1 MRMKHIAAVAAM
13 ILLFA
18 AAEGQTPATMPSISF
33 NPGAATAPADTNA
46 DKAATPEK
54 LTATKAFAEAPA
66 EVFPT
71 LDRMTRLDMID
82 YFNSGSPKP
91 SKNAFKGD
99 SRILSASD
107 SQITVQT
114 SDVSDVEL
122 SLIESGNDTIIM
134 VISTLKTP
142 ADDSGVKFY
151 TTRWKEIDKGLFI
164 VPLLDDWITPEGKE
178 RKADLENAV
187 PFMLAR
193 FSYAPE
199 TGTMTLT
206 NNLGGFLPEEDTAWA
221 GGLLRSKL
229 IYKWNGKKMVK
240 VKE

>member
-1 MRMKHIAAVAAM
+1 MRMKHIAALAAM
-13 ILLFA
+13 ILAVA
-18 AAEGQTPATMPSISF
+18 AAGGQTPATMPSISF
-33 NPGAATAPADTNA
+33 NPGAATAPAETNA
-46 DKAATPEK
+46 DKAATPER

-151 TTRWKEIDKGLFI
+151 TTHWKEIDKGLFI
-164 VPLLDDWITPEGKE
+164 VPLLDDWMLPEAKE

-187 PFMLAR
+187 PFMLSR

-206 NNLGGFLPEEDTAWA
+206 NNLGGFLPEEDTVWA

-229 IYKWNGKKMVK
+229 VYKWNGKKMVK

>member
-1 MRMKHIAAVAAM
+1 MRMKHIAAVAAI

-66 EVFPT
+66 KVFPT
-71 LDRMTRLDMID
+71 LDRMTRL
-82 YFNSGSPKP
+82 
-91 SKNAFKGD
+91 
-99 SRILSASD
+99 RRSARHR
-107 SQITVQT
+107 
-114 SDVSDVEL
+114 
-122 SLIESGNDTIIM
+122 
-134 VISTLKTP
+134 
-142 ADDSGVKFY
+142 GVKFY

-164 VPLLDDWITPEGKE
+164 VPLLDDWIKPEGKG

-199 TGTMTLT
+199 TGTMALT

-229 IYKWNGKKMVK
+229 VYKWNGKKMVK

>member
-13 ILLFA
+13 ILA
-18 AAEGQTPATMPSISF
+18 VATAGGQTPATMPSISF
-33 NPGAATAPADTNA
+33 NPGAATAPTDTNA

-142 ADDSGVKFY
+142 AGDSGVKFY
-151 TTRWKEIDKGLFI
+151 TTRWKKIDKGLFI

>member
-1 MRMKHIAAVAAM
+1 MRMKHIAAVAAI

-66 EVFPT
+66 KVFPT

-122 SLIESGNDTIIM
+122 SL
-134 VISTLKTP
+134 LK
-142 ADDSGVKFY
+142 A
-151 TTRWKEIDKGLFI
+151 W
-164 VPLLDDWITPEGKE
+164 
-178 RKADLENAV
+178 
-187 PFMLAR
+187 LA
-193 FSYAPE
+193 P
-199 TGTMTLT
+199 
-206 NNLGGFLPEEDTAWA
+206 
-221 GGLLRSKL
+221 
-229 IYKWNGKKMVK
+229 
-240 VKE
+240 

>member
-1 MRMKHIAAVAAM
+1 M
-13 ILLFA
+13 
-18 AAEGQTPATMPSISF
+18 
-33 NPGAATAPADTNA
+33 
-46 DKAATPEK
+46 
-54 LTATKAFAEAPA
+54 
-66 EVFPT
+66 
-71 LDRMTRLDMID
+71 
-82 YFNSGSPKP
+82 
-91 SKNAFKGD
+91 
-99 SRILSASD
+99 
-107 SQITVQT
+107 QT

-164 VPLLDDWITPEGKE
+164 VPLLDDWIKPEGKG

-229 IYKWNGKKMVK
+229 VYKWNGKKMVK